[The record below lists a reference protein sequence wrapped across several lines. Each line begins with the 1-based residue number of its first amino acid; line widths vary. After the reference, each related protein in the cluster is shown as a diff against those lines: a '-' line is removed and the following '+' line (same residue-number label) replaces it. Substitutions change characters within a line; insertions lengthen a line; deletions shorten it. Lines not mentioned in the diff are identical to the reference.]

1 MAGMKDRLKAGIV
14 GLGKMGHIRAEVI
27 QNNPAF
33 DLRAVC
39 DINGGNGPEYVK
51 SAFFGDYRDLLKQ
64 DIDVVFVCT
73 PNLYIPEI
81 AVSALNRGIHVF
93 CEKPPGRNLD
103 DVILM
108 QEAEKANPALK
119 LKFGFNHR
127 YHQAMQDAK
136 SIVDSG
142 RLGRIMWIRGIY
154 GKAGGP
160 GYDRNWRTRP
170 EISGGGILLDQ
181 GIHLLDLLLMFCADF
196 TDIHSYITHS
206 YWNTP
211 VEDNAFVIMKNAANQ
226 VAIVHSSATQWQ
238 HRFLMEIYLEKGYLT
253 VDGILSATGTYAPE
267 TLKTARCLYDRDGY
281 PLPNPHETLTL
292 YEDDRSWYLE
302 IDDFARH
309 IREDTP
315 VAIGSSRDA
324 YRVMELVQRIYRADT
339 GWGEYMEKLRGTVR

>member
-1 MAGMKDRLKAGIV
+1 MKNRLKVGII
-14 GLGKMGHIRAEVI
+14 GLGKMGNIRAEVI
-27 QNNPAF
+27 QNHPAF

-39 DINGGNGPEYVK
+39 DVTTGDRPDYPK
-51 SAFFGDYRDLLKQ
+51 SVFYGDYRDLLEQ
-64 DIDVVFVCT
+64 DLDAVFVCT

-81 AVSALNRGIHVF
+81 VVNALNRGIHVF
-93 CEKPPGRNLD
+93 CEKPPGKNLD

-108 QEAEKANPALK
+108 REAETANPPVK

-136 SIVDSG
+136 SIVDRG
-142 RLGRIMWIRGIY
+142 RLGKIMWIRGIY

-160 GYDRNWRTRP
+160 GYDRNWRTQP
-170 EISGGGILLDQ
+170 GISGGGILLDQ
-181 GIHLLDLLLMFCADF
+181 GIHLVDLLLMFCADF
-196 TDIHSYITHS
+196 TDIHSFINRS
-206 YWNTP
+206 YWNTA
-211 VEDNAFVIMKNAANQ
+211 VEDNAFVIMKNTANQ
-226 VAIVHSSATQWQ
+226 VAMVHSSATQWQ

-292 YEDDRSWYLE
+292 YEDDKSWQME

-309 IREDTP
+309 IIEDTP

-324 YRVMELVQRIYRADT
+324 YKVMEMVQRIYRADNEWA
-339 GWGEYMEKLRGTVR
+339 GYLNKQRGIVK